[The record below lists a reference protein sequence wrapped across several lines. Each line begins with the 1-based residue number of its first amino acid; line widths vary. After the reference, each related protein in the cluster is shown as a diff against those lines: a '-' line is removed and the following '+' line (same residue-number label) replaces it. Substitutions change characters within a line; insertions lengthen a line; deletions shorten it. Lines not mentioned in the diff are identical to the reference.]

1 MEKSMGGSNKELS
14 KLCLAGFI
22 LTIMPVLLLP
32 LCLIFPRE
40 YGVVAALAII
50 LLMPL
55 TGLIVSIVGLI
66 TAGRKGKTGKG
77 FGIAGVVLPSL
88 AVTVIALILGP
99 FFIGNAR
106 TATRLA
112 ENEMYPLGY
121 MLEPTNTEYDVSPYR
136 IPGEYVF
143 YSNDLSVSENEFEAY
158 AESKLQTI
166 DNKTEL
172 SIRGTFQDYNF
183 LIVRSDMR
191 EKWLEEKHKIDNL
204 FVVHIGVKSS
214 GTTYAKETII
224 CKRKKDSYDHFWYT
238 DIFSN
243 NSYRL
248 SSDYRSNV
256 GDTVAFNPVSLIS
269 VFKPSEFKDKL
280 LQNGHATKKELI
292 AIYNALN
299 NENGYVMTIEK
310 LKLDEPQELV
320 IMNKK
325 KYTTPPTYKRDK
337 ELEQLMISLAMNK
350 KVLLV
355 TGDKKTGKTS
365 LIDQLA
371 YLIQH
376 NQTPDFLKRQPIY
389 EINIARLKMNK
400 KTKNLEDKI
409 KEIIDYAKSKEA
421 ILFLDDAD
429 EILETN
435 QIVE

>member
-32 LCLIFPRE
+32 LYLMFPRNFLL
-40 YGVVAALAII
+40 GKALPVSFLVPI
-50 LLMPL
+50 L
-55 TGLIVSIVGLI
+55 GFIVSIVGLI
-66 TAGRKGKTGKG
+66 TAGIKGKRGKG

-191 EKWLEEKHKIDNL
+191 EKWLEENSYSGFQYYDGYASISYGRQGREWMIIPETLAVYIDPSDKFIIITNCNDYKIIAEFFEGIGEAEPTEATTEETTETQAPNPPEFYDEYESVVYLRENINEDMSLLDIINVFDESCKYTRDDDMYSLEFGTYNYSTYDHYADEHVDLGKYYCFCMERWFTAEDGHDYIIYVSVLYEVNDANKDYKHVRMTDFDIPKDCSDFFDYLRKSYSYDYASTEDIARID
-204 FVVHIGVKSS
+204 IYMID
-214 GTTYAKETII
+214 T
-224 CKRKKDSYDHFWYT
+224 DSY
-238 DIFSN
+238 
-243 NSYRL
+243 
-248 SSDYRSNV
+248 
-256 GDTVAFNPVSLIS
+256 
-269 VFKPSEFKDKL
+269 
-280 LQNGHATKKELI
+280 
-292 AIYNALN
+292 
-299 NENGYVMTIEK
+299 
-310 LKLDEPQELV
+310 
-320 IMNKK
+320 
-325 KYTTPPTYKRDK
+325 
-337 ELEQLMISLAMNK
+337 
-350 KVLLV
+350 
-355 TGDKKTGKTS
+355 
-365 LIDQLA
+365 
-371 YLIQH
+371 
-376 NQTPDFLKRQPIY
+376 
-389 EINIARLKMNK
+389 
-400 KTKNLEDKI
+400 
-409 KEIIDYAKSKEA
+409 
-421 ILFLDDAD
+421 
-429 EILETN
+429 
-435 QIVE
+435 

>member
-32 LCLIFPRE
+32 LYLMFPRNFLF
-40 YGVVAALAII
+40 GKALPVSFLVPI
-50 LLMPL
+50 L
-55 TGLIVSIVGLI
+55 GFIVSIVGLI
-66 TAGRKGKTGKG
+66 TAGIKGKRGKG

-191 EKWLEEKHKIDNL
+191 EKWLEENSYSGFQYYDGYASISYGRQGREWMIIPETLAVYIDPSDKFIIITNCNDYKIIAEFFEGIGEAEPTEATTEETTETQAPNPPEFYDEYESVVYLRENINEDMSLLDIINVFDESCKYTRDDDMYSLEFGTYNYSTYDHYADEHVDLGKYYCFCMERWFTAEDGHDYIIYVSVLYEVNDTNKDYKHVRMTDFDIPKDCSDFFDYLRKSYSYDYASTEDIARVDIYMID
-204 FVVHIGVKSS
+204 
-214 GTTYAKETII
+214 T
-224 CKRKKDSYDHFWYT
+224 DSY
-238 DIFSN
+238 
-243 NSYRL
+243 
-248 SSDYRSNV
+248 
-256 GDTVAFNPVSLIS
+256 
-269 VFKPSEFKDKL
+269 
-280 LQNGHATKKELI
+280 
-292 AIYNALN
+292 
-299 NENGYVMTIEK
+299 
-310 LKLDEPQELV
+310 
-320 IMNKK
+320 
-325 KYTTPPTYKRDK
+325 
-337 ELEQLMISLAMNK
+337 
-350 KVLLV
+350 
-355 TGDKKTGKTS
+355 
-365 LIDQLA
+365 
-371 YLIQH
+371 
-376 NQTPDFLKRQPIY
+376 
-389 EINIARLKMNK
+389 
-400 KTKNLEDKI
+400 
-409 KEIIDYAKSKEA
+409 
-421 ILFLDDAD
+421 
-429 EILETN
+429 
-435 QIVE
+435 

>member
-1 MEKSMGGSNKELS
+1 
-14 KLCLAGFI
+14 
-22 LTIMPVLLLP
+22 
-32 LCLIFPRE
+32 
-40 YGVVAALAII
+40 
-50 LLMPL
+50 
-55 TGLIVSIVGLI
+55 
-66 TAGRKGKTGKG
+66 
-77 FGIAGVVLPSL
+77 
-88 AVTVIALILGP
+88 
-99 FFIGNAR
+99 
-106 TATRLA
+106 
-112 ENEMYPLGY
+112 
-121 MLEPTNTEYDVSPYR
+121 MLR
-136 IPGEYVF
+136 
-143 YSNDLSVSENEFEAY
+143 
-158 AESKLQTI
+158 
-166 DNKTEL
+166 
-172 SIRGTFQDYNF
+172 
-183 LIVRSDMR
+183 
-191 EKWLEEKHKIDNL
+191 EEKHKIDNL

-269 VFKPSEFKDKL
+269 VFKPSEYKDKL

-400 KTKNLEDKI
+400 KTKNPEDKI

-429 EILETN
+429 DILDINQDNINTIALLRFACERENIKIIATISKETYQKSQNLKDQFDIVELKEPKEEELIEIAKQYIKAKSKETN
-435 QIVE
+435 ISTQVINNYLDEIIQVLIGSTYSPSINFITKEKNPGLLLSIIDMSFAISQANKEKHLLSSHIINALKQNNNLDKQQVIKAENILTELERTPIKSDKTKQLVKSIYN

>member
-1 MEKSMGGSNKELS
+1 
-14 KLCLAGFI
+14 
-22 LTIMPVLLLP
+22 
-32 LCLIFPRE
+32 
-40 YGVVAALAII
+40 
-50 LLMPL
+50 
-55 TGLIVSIVGLI
+55 
-66 TAGRKGKTGKG
+66 
-77 FGIAGVVLPSL
+77 
-88 AVTVIALILGP
+88 
-99 FFIGNAR
+99 
-106 TATRLA
+106 
-112 ENEMYPLGY
+112 
-121 MLEPTNTEYDVSPYR
+121 MLR
-136 IPGEYVF
+136 
-143 YSNDLSVSENEFEAY
+143 
-158 AESKLQTI
+158 
-166 DNKTEL
+166 
-172 SIRGTFQDYNF
+172 
-183 LIVRSDMR
+183 
-191 EKWLEEKHKIDNL
+191 EEKHKIDNL

-269 VFKPSEFKDKL
+269 VFKPSEYKDKL

-400 KTKNLEDKI
+400 KTKNPEDKI

-429 EILETN
+429 DILDINQDNINTIALLRFACERENIKIIATISKETYQKSQNLKDQFDIVELKEPKEEELIEIAKQHIKAKSKETN
-435 QIVE
+435 ITTQVINNYLDEIIQVLIGSTYSPSINFITKEKNPGLLLSIIDMSFAISQANKEKHLLSSHIISALKQNNNLDKQQVIKAENILTELERTPIKSDKTKQLVKSIYN